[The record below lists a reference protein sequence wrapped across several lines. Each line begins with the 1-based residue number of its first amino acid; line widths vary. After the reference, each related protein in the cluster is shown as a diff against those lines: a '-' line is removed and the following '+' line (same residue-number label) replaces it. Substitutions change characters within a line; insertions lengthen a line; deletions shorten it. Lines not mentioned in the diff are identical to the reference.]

1 MGFAWGWLVS
11 MYQTYDQR
19 VLEGK
24 RGVSLYVA
32 VSRFFFVKL
41 LMLLIITPSSLMLHR
56 LLP

>member
-1 MGFAWGWLVS
+1 

-41 LMLLIITPSSLMLHR
+41 LMLLIITPSDVCTSVSIPLSLMLHR